1 MFCKFLILLYIIFMI
16 LKILMTYNNMW
27 LCIIVL
33 VVGKSLLSKF
43 LDRGLALGWSLHTYW
58 ASVFT
63 GWPFNKLRNE
73 VFQVEIK
80 HFHFEDENC
89 RYITIGGRER
99 YLFFIFF
106 LFFIFIKED
115 MTQLWRYTWSNYITC
130 PLFLRLLCHFNTAI
144 VYACLL
150 D

>member
-1 MFCKFLILLYIIFMI
+1 MLYIYIYIWMFCKFLILLYIIFMI

-43 LDRGLALGWSLHTYW
+43 LDRRLALGWSLHTYW

-89 RYITIGGRER
+89 RYITIGGLER
-99 YLFFIFF
+99 YLFFFLIFCFFFF
-106 LFFIFIKED
+106 LLRKIWCNCESIHD
-115 MTQLWRYTWSNYITC
+115 QIT
-130 PLFLRLLCHFNTAI
+130 
-144 VYACLL
+144 
-150 D
+150 